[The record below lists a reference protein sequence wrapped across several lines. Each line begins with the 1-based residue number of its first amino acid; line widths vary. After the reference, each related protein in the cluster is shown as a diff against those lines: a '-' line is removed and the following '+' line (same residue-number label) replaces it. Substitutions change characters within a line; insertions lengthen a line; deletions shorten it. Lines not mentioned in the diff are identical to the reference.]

1 MFNYNES
8 DTHIGPAPLSPELV
22 HACME
27 RVKDLRLEGF
37 LTGFGRWPGRLM
49 MVGEAPG
56 ATEVQN
62 GRPFSGQAGK
72 VLDGYLEALEITRD
86 DLYITSSVRSRPYK
100 DKPVKGNPDRL
111 SRSNRTPT
119 RAEVLAFAPILD
131 QEIAIVQPEILITL
145 GNIGLQR
152 LLGDGYT
159 ITAVHGQPIYSK
171 IQQVDRDYPEKGY
184 YWSDQE
190 YCIFP
195 MYHPAAVLYNRSLTD
210 VIADDLKQL
219 RELIGQKSQIVEHK

>member
-1 MFNYNES
+1 MSNQNQTS
-8 DTHIGPAPLSPELV
+8 THIGPVPLPPELV
-22 HACME
+22 HACLE

-37 LTGFGRWPGRLM
+37 LTGFGRWPGMLM

-56 ATEVQN
+56 ATEIQN

-72 VLDGYLEALEITRD
+72 VLDSYLEALEITRD
-86 DLYITSSVRSRPYK
+86 DLYITSAVRSRPYK
-100 DKPVKGNPDRL
+100 DKPVKGSPDRL

-131 QEIAIVQPEILITL
+131 REIAIVQPQILITL

-152 LLGDGYT
+152 LLGEEYT
-159 ITAVHGQPIYSK
+159 ITAWHGQLIRRR
-171 IQQVDRDYPEKGY
+171 IQQVNSEHPEQGY
-184 YWSDQE
+184 HLSEQE

-210 VIADDLKQL
+210 IIADDLKQL
-219 RELIGQKSQIVEHK
+219 RELIGQTLQTQGNK